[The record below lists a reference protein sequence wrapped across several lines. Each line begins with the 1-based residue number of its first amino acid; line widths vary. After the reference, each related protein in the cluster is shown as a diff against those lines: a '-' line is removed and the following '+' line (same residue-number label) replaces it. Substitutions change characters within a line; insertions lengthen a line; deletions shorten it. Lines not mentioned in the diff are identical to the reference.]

1 MREEST
7 PGLLVGKTIER
18 IETNKEND
26 EMLFVCADGEAFR
39 AYHMQ
44 DCCES
49 VAIHDIKGMLC
60 DLIGQEIA
68 EASEEAES
76 DGEWPSD
83 VEKPRYVESYT
94 WTTHRFKAA
103 NGAEVVV
110 RWLGESNGYYGESV
124 HFQRTHLPVDGF
136 VA

>member
-1 MREEST
+1 MRDECT
-7 PGLLVGKTIER
+7 PALLVGRTIEM

-49 VAIHDIKGMLC
+49 VAIHDIKGTLC
-60 DLIGQEIA
+60 DLIGQAII
-68 EASEEAES
+68 EASADEDS
-76 DGEWPSD
+76 DNWPDD
-83 VEKPRYVESYT
+83 VEKPKYLESFT

-103 NGAEVVV
+103 NGVEIVV

-124 HFQRTHLPVDGF
+124 YFQRTHLPVDGF

>member
-1 MREEST
+1 MQDECT
-7 PGLLVGKTIER
+7 PALLVGRTIER

-26 EMLFVCADGEAFR
+26 EMLFVCTDGEAFR

-49 VAIHDIKGMLC
+49 VIIHDIKGTLC
-60 DLIGQEIA
+60 DLIGHAIV
-68 EASEEAES
+68 EASEDEDIEN
-76 DGEWPSD
+76 WPPD
-83 VEKPRYVESYT
+83 VEKPEYCESFT

-110 RWLGESNGYYGESV
+110 RWLGESNGYYSESV
-124 HFQRTHLPVDGF
+124 YFQRTHLPVDGF